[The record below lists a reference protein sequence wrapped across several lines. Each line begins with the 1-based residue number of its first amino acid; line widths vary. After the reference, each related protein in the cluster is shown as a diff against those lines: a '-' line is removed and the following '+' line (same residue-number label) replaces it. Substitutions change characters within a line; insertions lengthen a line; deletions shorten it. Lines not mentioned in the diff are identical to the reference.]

1 MNNFMSWKVLKFATT
16 LSYFIMKSLAN
27 AFIKAFN
34 APKQN
39 KQTYQL

>member
-1 MNNFMSWKVLKFATT
+1 MKNFMSWKVLKFATS
-16 LSYFIMKSLAN
+16 LDYFIQKSLAN

-39 KQTYQL
+39 KQTNQL